1 MDVAPK
7 NCSSLPAHH
16 PLDATLSVVLQD
28 HPRSPQ
34 RRGSRGLKCCV
45 RASWGVMH
53 WCGDAV
59 QDKRRG
65 GRAGESGGVRASWWA
80 HEGKACKQEVEMEQ
94 PLEASSSPFI
104 SNFRFAP
111 KSAKCLHLAKGLHVG
126 QDCSLTGKK
135 SLYIQQVSF
144 VLYKID
150 QYLSRSCYIQEDCSV
165 C

>member
-1 MDVAPK
+1 MSPPK
-7 NCSSLPAHH
+7 NCRSLPIHQ

-45 RASWGVMH
+45 RASWGVMR

-59 QDKRRG
+59 QDKQRG

-111 KSAKCLHLAKGLHVG
+111 KSAKCLHLAKRLHVG